1 MLVLVN
7 LTFRYRQLAEFS
19 ENEITAVYFKK
30 NIISALNQLFGEVA
44 TAVNIDILKYD
55 PINRR
60 ATLRVPKSHYIK
72 LRNSLTLCGTY
83 EGEPCAYKIHKASP
97 LLLSLQGDSRNYNH

>member
-1 MLVLVN
+1 MVN
-7 LTFRYRQLAEFS
+7 LTFCYRQLAESS

-60 ATLRVPKSHYIK
+60 SILRVPKTHYIK
-72 LRNSLTLCGTY
+72 LRTSLTLCGIY
-83 EGEPCAYKIHKASP
+83 EGEPCAYRIHKASP
-97 LLLSLQGDSRNYNH
+97 LLLALQGDSRNYSH